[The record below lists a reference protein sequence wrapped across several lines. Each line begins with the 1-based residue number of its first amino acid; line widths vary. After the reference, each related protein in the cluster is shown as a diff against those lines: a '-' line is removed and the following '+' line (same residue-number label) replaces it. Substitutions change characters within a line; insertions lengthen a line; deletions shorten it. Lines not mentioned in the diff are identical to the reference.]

1 MRPLGASEH
10 VAYFESHAVTGPGRV
25 RDEHVTGIQPFDVPL
40 INLTLTEAGFG
51 GLYAVV
57 EQMPGENLVSLGL
70 KRGGESAEIRDRTA
84 IASDGTRKINLQL
97 RTRET

>member
-25 RDEHVTGIQPFDVPL
+25 RDEHVTGIQPFNVPL
-40 INLTLTEAGFG
+40 IDLTLAEAGFG
-51 GLYAVV
+51 GLYVVV